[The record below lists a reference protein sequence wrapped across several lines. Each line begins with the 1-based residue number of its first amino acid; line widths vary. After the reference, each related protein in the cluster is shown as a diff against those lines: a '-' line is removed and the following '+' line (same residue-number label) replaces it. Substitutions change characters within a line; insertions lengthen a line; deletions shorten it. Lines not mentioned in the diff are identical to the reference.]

1 MKTLHNHLTG
11 VTLAVALLGII
22 GLLAAPAARAADTAT
37 FDAMAS
43 HYEAIWKALAA
54 DSLDGVAEHAT
65 AIAELAGTAGHPEAA
80 AEAAPEI
87 AQQARS
93 LAAAEDLAAARDA
106 FGDLT
111 KPLVRYRKAVGAD
124 RLQVAFC
131 PMAKK
136 AWLQPEGEIENP
148 YYGSA
153 MLSCGSFMGS

>member
-1 MKTLHNHLTG
+1 MKSKLTTLT
-11 VTLAVALLGII
+11 VLALVAALLG
-22 GLLAAPAARAADTAT
+22 LFAAPAARAAETAP
-37 FDAMAS
+37 FDAMAD
-43 HYEAIWKALAA
+43 HYEAIWKALTA
-54 DSLDGVAEHAT
+54 DSLDGVAEHAD
-65 AIAELAGTAGHPEAA
+65 AIAEIASTAEHPAAA

-93 LAAAEDLAAARDA
+93 LAAAEDLTAARGA

-111 KPLVRYRKAVGAD
+111 KPLVRYRKAVGAE

-148 YYGSA
+148 YFGTE
-153 MLSCGSFMGS
+153 MLSCGSFVGS